1 MKHHVII
8 HVRILGIVAVLTDDN
23 GLKAVQ
29 GPLFHIQRLR
39 LNEKISF
46 LTSAECKNERD
57 CSIELFKSNIRQ
69 GDYYL
74 KGCSQQDQGEDFCCK
89 EE

>member
-46 LTSAECKNERD
+46 LTSC
-57 CSIELFKSNIRQ
+57 
-69 GDYYL
+69 GM
-74 KGCSQQDQGEDFCCK
+74 
-89 EE
+89 